1 MLTKISWDS
10 GWLTV
15 TGRVVASDQL
25 PRRDTGT
32 SAKVRPLYT
41 QKTERLGRGERIR
54 GNPNLEVTVLAKHLI
69 T

>member
-41 QKTERLGRGERIR
+41 QKTERLGWGERIR
-54 GNPNLEVTVLAKHLI
+54 RTPNLGVTVLAKHLI
-69 T
+69 I